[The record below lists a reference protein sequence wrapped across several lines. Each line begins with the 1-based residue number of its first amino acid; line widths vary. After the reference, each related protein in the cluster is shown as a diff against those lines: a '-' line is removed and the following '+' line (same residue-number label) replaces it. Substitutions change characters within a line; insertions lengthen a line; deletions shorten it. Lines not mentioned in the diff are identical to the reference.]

1 MLKDLKVIN
10 GTLDLNFDK
19 YIYEYTVEVDNNVN
33 NLELEYTLEDEY
45 NIDIRNNNLIDG
57 ENIVYLDVYSVDYTY
72 TYTLYVYKNSDK
84 TSSKIDEYKK
94 KLEVINNEKI
104 EIYKVN
110 ILCISV
116 FLLIVIIFSI
126 LFHKKR
132 KVFK

>member
-1 MLKDLKVIN
+1 MLKDLKVLN
-10 GTLDLNFDK
+10 GILDLNFDK
-19 YIYEYTVEVDNNVN
+19 YIYEYTVEVDSNVDS
-33 NLELEYTLEDEY
+33 LDLEYTLEDEY
-45 NIDIRNNNLIDG
+45 NIDIRNNNLVDG